1 MIKHIIPLMFL
12 IGLSYS
18 QGGGY
23 ALDFDGS
30 NDYVIV
36 SNSII
41 PTSGDFSVSFCV
53 NTNTLSNSYA
63 EVVSQGTSG
72 QSGFYIGYTPDGDI
86 RLTDDW
92 QTTGLSFSADG
103 IWHYYTLVKSSS
115 NTKFYIDGSLVA
127 SKGSAIGNPTA
138 TSFRIGK
145 QFTG

>member
-1 MIKHIIPLMFL
+1 MIKHVISLLFL

-41 PTSGDFSVSFCV
+41 PTSGDFSVSFCA

-63 EVVSQGTSG
+63 EIVSQGTSG
-72 QSGFYIGYTPDGDI
+72 
-86 RLTDDW
+86 
-92 QTTGLSFSADG
+92 
-103 IWHYYTLVKSSS
+103 
-115 NTKFYIDGSLVA
+115 
-127 SKGSAIGNPTA
+127 
-138 TSFRIGK
+138 
-145 QFTG
+145 